1 MSCRHKYNILREH
14 KVANILGD
22 GQVNTI
28 LQCEKCLKVF
38 IIEED
43 EIKEISVPEKQVQ
56 IEEEKQD
63 EIL

>member
-1 MSCRHKYNILREH
+1 MSCKHKYNVLREH

-43 EIKEISVPEKQVQ
+43 EIKEI
-56 IEEEKQD
+56 EEEKQD
-63 EIL
+63 ENS